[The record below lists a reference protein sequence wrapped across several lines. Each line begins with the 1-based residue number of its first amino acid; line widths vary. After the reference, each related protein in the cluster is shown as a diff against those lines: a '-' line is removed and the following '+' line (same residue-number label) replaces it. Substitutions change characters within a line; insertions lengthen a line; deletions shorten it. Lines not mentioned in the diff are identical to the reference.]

1 MGEMETMTLSAR
13 SKQSEMHEEFLAV
26 HAADGVSP
34 HAGSAR
40 AD

>member
-1 MGEMETMTLSAR
+1 MGEME
-13 SKQSEMHEEFLAV
+13 EMNVSSRTRKSDMHDLFLTV

-34 HAGSAR
+34 PEGSTR

>member
-1 MGEMETMTLSAR
+1 MGEMEAMTLSAR
-13 SKQSEMHEEFLAV
+13 TRKSDMYEVFLVV

-34 HAGSAR
+34 PEGSTR